1 MTVETR
7 IDAAACLGTRFL
19 SELGLVRG
27 DHQRVASVH
36 FFDVSEASFEIGA
49 ERTDVRY

>member
-36 FFDVSEASFEIGA
+36 FFDVPEAPFEIGA
-49 ERTDVRY
+49 ERTDVRC